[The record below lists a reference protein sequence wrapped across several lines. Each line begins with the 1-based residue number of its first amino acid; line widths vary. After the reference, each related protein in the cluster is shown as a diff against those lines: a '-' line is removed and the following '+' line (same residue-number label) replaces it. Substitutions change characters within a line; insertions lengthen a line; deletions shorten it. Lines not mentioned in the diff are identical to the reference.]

1 MNGLAPMG
9 KSLMVIGSVLIVLGG
24 LVWLLAKVPFLS
36 RLPGDMRI
44 EREGFTCL
52 VPLVS
57 SLILSLLLTV
67 LLNVVVRL
75 LKR

>member
-1 MNGLAPMG
+1 MG
-9 KSLMVIGSVLIVLGG
+9 KSLMVIGSVLVVLGG
-24 LVWLLAKVPFLS
+24 LVWLLAKVPFLG